1 MYFSKRAPV
10 YEKSQTTCEVRRAAK
25 CKCQCDLIPAVTMS
39 EAICT
44 KPQEEYEDDFEK
56 DLDWLIS
63 EEGRNEDQVN
73 ETLVYLATH
82 FLLHFS
88 TAVHRPAV
96 STAALTALC
105 ESLVASVELR
115 RAGMS
120 LCFARETYSAD
131 IQRRSSAG
139 PSLHAILKDTL
150 RHVSYRLIT
159 LVTC

>member
-1 MYFSKRAPV
+1 
-10 YEKSQTTCEVRRAAK
+10 
-25 CKCQCDLIPAVTMS
+25 MS
-39 EAICT
+39 EAICA

-63 EEGRNEDQVN
+63 EEGRSEDQVN
-73 ETLVYLATH
+73 KTLVHIAID
-82 FLLHFS
+82 FRLHFS
-88 TAVHRPAV
+88 TAVHCPGV
-96 STAALTALC
+96 SSAALSALC

-120 LCFARETYSAD
+120 LCFARETFSVD
-131 IQRRSSAG
+131 MQRRSSAG

-159 LVTC
+159 LVSC